1 MTLRWRLALLFALG
15 TAVVIAI
22 AGLLFLQQ
30 LTAGLNNSLTATLR
44 ARADAEVARLSLADP
59 LPPLPQPPPSESRDT
74 GQQGDQHGQN
84 PVSDD
89 ITQVLARE
97 GAVLATTDP
106 AVRQPLADARQRRA
120 AAHAPVRFTTTVEG
134 EKYRMLAV
142 PAHHGARLVLVVV
155 GTASHLAEDATARTS
170 TALWIA
176 GPSAVVL
183 AGLGAYALTGSA
195 LRPVERMRRRLADIS
210 EHDTAARLPVPGTRD
225 EIATLASTMN
235 AVLERLARALDR
247 ERGFV
252 ADAGHELRTP
262 LTTLKAELELARR
275 PGRSPQALVN
285 AITAAEA
292 DTDRLIRLTEDL
304 LVLAREDEGHA
315 FLRTEPIAPAD
326 ILTRGVHAASA
337 RAETRGV
344 RLALRADPHIR
355 VAADPDRLRQAV
367 DNLLDNA
374 LRHSPDGAVIDVTL
388 STRHG
393 SGGDVAVIEV
403 RDHGP
408 GFPPAFLPLAFE
420 RFRRADA
427 ARARASGGA
436 GLGLAI
442 VRSIAEAH
450 GGSVAADNPEGG
462 GARVRL
468 ELPLAPA
475 PEQGPSRR

>member
-15 TAVVIAI
+15 TAVVIAT

-30 LTAGLNNSLTATLR
+30 LTAGLNDSLASTLHV
-44 ARADAEVARLSLADP
+44 RADAEVARLASAGP
-59 LPPLPQPPPSESRDT
+59 LPPLPAPPPSESRDS

-89 ITQVLARE
+89 ITQVLARD

-106 AVRQPLADARQRRA
+106 AVRQPLADATQRRA

-142 PAHHGARLVLVVV
+142 PAHHRARPVLVVV
-155 GTASHLAEDATARTS
+155 GTASHLAEEATARTS

-183 AGLGAYALTGSA
+183 VGLGAYALTGSA

-225 EIATLASTMN
+225 EIATLAATMN
-235 AVLERLARALDR
+235 GVLDRLARALDR

-262 LTTLKAELELARR
+262 LTMLKAELELARR
-275 PGRSPQALVN
+275 PGRSHQALAD
-285 AITAAEA
+285 AITAATA
-292 DTDRLIRLTEDL
+292 DTDRLIRLSEDL
-304 LVLAREDEGHA
+304 LVLARADEGHA

-326 ILTRGVHAASA
+326 VLTRAIHAASA
-337 RAETRGV
+337 RAEARGV
-344 RLALRADPHIR
+344 RLTLRADPQVRI
-355 VAADPDRLRQAV
+355 VADPDRLRQAM

-388 STRHG
+388 STRHAPG
-393 SGGDVAVIEV
+393 ADVAVIEV

-408 GFPPAFLPLAFE
+408 GFPPVFLPLAFE

-427 ARARASGGA
+427 ARARAGGGA

-450 GGSVAADNPEGG
+450 DGSVVADNPAGG

-468 ELPLAPA
+468 EFPLAPA
-475 PEQGPSRR
+475 PERGQARW

>member
-1 MTLRWRLALLFALG
+1 MPLRWRLALLFALG
-15 TAVVIAI
+15 TAIVIAT
-22 AGLLFLQQ
+22 AGLLFLQH
-30 LTAGLNNSLTATLR
+30 LTAGLNNSLDSTLR
-44 ARADAEVARLSLADP
+44 ARADAEVARLASAGP
-59 LPPLPQPPPSESRDT
+59 LPPLPPPSESRDS

-84 PVSDD
+84 PASDD
-89 ITQVLARE
+89 ITQVLARD
-97 GAVLATTDP
+97 GTVLATTDP
-106 AVRQPLADARQRRA
+106 AGRQFLADAAQRRA
-120 AAHAPVRFTTTVEG
+120 AAHTPVRFTTTVEG

-142 PAHHGARLVLVVV
+142 PARNGARPVLVVV
-155 GTASHLAEDATARTS
+155 GTGSHLAEEATARTR

-176 GPSAVVL
+176 GPPAVVL

-210 EHDTAARLPVPGTRD
+210 EHDTAARLQVPSTRD
-225 EIATLASTMN
+225 EIATLATTMN
-235 AVLERLARALDR
+235 AVLDRLAQALAR
-247 ERGFV
+247 ERSFI

-262 LTTLKAELELARR
+262 LTTLKAVLELACR
-275 PGRSPQALVN
+275 PGRSHQALVD
-285 AITAAEA
+285 AITAAA
-292 DTDRLIRLTEDL
+292 DDTDRLIRLAEDL
-304 LVLAREDEGHA
+304 LVLARADEGHA
-315 FLRTEPIAPAD
+315 FLRNEPTAPAD
-326 ILTRGVHAASA
+326 ALTRAVHAASA

-344 RLALRADPHIR
+344 RLNLHADAQVRI
-355 VAADPDRLRQAV
+355 VADPDRLRQAV

-393 SGGDVAVIEV
+393 PGADVAVIEV

-427 ARARASGGA
+427 ARARAGGGA

-450 GGSVAADNPEGG
+450 GGSVVADNPEGG

-468 ELPLAPA
+468 ELPLAP
-475 PEQGPSRR
+475 GPPA

>member
-1 MTLRWRLALLFALG
+1 MPLRWRLALLFALG
-15 TAVVIAI
+15 TAFVIAT

-30 LTAGLNNSLTATLR
+30 LTAGLNNSLDSTLR
-44 ARADAEVARLSLADP
+44 MRADAEVARLASARP
-59 LPPLPQPPPSESRDT
+59 LPPLPPPPPSESRDR
-74 GQQGDQHGQN
+74 GQQEGQHGQS
-84 PVSDD
+84 PGSDD
-89 ITQVLARE
+89 ITQVLARD
-97 GAVLATTDP
+97 GTVLATTDP
-106 AVRQPLADARQRRA
+106 AGRQPLADTTQRWA
-120 AAHAPVRFTTTVEG
+120 APHAPVRFTTTVEG

-142 PAHHGARLVLVVV
+142 PARLGAQPVLVVV
-155 GTASHLAEDATARTS
+155 GTGSHLVEEATARTS

-176 GPSAVVL
+176 GPPAVVL

-210 EHDTAARLPVPGTRD
+210 EHDTTARLPLPSTRD
-225 EIATLASTMN
+225 EIATLAITMN
-235 AVLERLARALDR
+235 AVLDRLAQALAR
-247 ERGFV
+247 ERSFI

-275 PGRSPQALVN
+275 PGRPHHALVD
-285 AITAAEA
+285 AITAAA
-292 DTDRLIRLTEDL
+292 DDTDRLIRLAEDL
-304 LVLAREDEGHA
+304 LVLARADEGHA
-315 FLRTEPIAPAD
+315 FLRTAPTAPAD
-326 ILTRGVHAASA
+326 ILTRAVHAASA
-337 RAETRGV
+337 RAHPRGV
-344 RLALRADPHIR
+344 RLNLHADAQVRI
-355 VAADPDRLRQAV
+355 VADPDRLRQAV

-388 STRHG
+388 STPHG
-393 SGGDVAVIEV
+393 PGADVAVIEV

-427 ARARASGGA
+427 ARARAGGGA

-450 GGSVAADNPEGG
+450 GGSVVADNPEGG

-468 ELPLAPA
+468 ELPLAP
-475 PEQGPSRR
+475 GPPA